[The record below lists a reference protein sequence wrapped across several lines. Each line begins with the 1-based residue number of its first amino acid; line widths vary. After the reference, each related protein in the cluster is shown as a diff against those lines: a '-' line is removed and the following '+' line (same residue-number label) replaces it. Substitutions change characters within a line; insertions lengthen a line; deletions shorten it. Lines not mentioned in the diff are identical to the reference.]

1 MEFDISIF
9 RLCGQIAILWMH
21 WATRYLATFHKNR
34 LHMLM
39 YANLI
44 YKVTCCVRACV
55 RPSDDNS
62 AKENAEPASAFSM
75 AEPGNAQTVTYPI
88 LYRFS
93 RSLLTQVQF
102 AFWYLLPSS
111 LIYYFYRQ
119 ISVRPSVE
127 VLKPRSQLSSNIF
140 VLGTYW
146 NLFWK
151 YGDFFFF
158 FWPWKCGH
166 FVTFFFTLYESYL
179 IFCHKVAE
187 KFTPKKKKKEKKN
200 RCLMNPQTHHYGW
213 MLHEMVVKVR

>member
-146 NLFWK
+146 NLF
-151 YGDFFFF
+151 
-158 FWPWKCGH
+158 
-166 FVTFFFTLYESYL
+166 
-179 IFCHKVAE
+179 
-187 KFTPKKKKKEKKN
+187 
-200 RCLMNPQTHHYGW
+200 
-213 MLHEMVVKVR
+213 